1 MVSKRLLN
9 GRSYFPK
16 LAKLQNFK
24 GRLKPNLLKIP
35 ARTDSEPLKRHK
47 FAPSMTKGNIRAS
60 GLNIIR
66 KESAAIA
73 AMETYIDD
81 AFISAVELIAAC
93 KGRVVISGVGKSAII
108 AQKIVATFNSTGTAA
123 AFMHAADAI
132 HGDLGMVGETDI
144 LIIISKSGESP
155 EIKVLL
161 PLLARDKNILIA
173 IAGNE
178 GSMLAKKAD
187 IFLNTTVS
195 EEACMHNLAPT
206 SSTTAQLV
214 MGDALAIT
222 IMEFKG
228 FGTED
233 FARFHPGGTLGKK
246 LYLRVND
253 IYIHNAKPQVG
264 PKASLK
270 EVIMEMTSKR
280 LGATAVVGDAQELL
294 GIITDGDLR
303 RMLEKNEDAS
313 GVHAQDIMSSK
324 PTTIQKDA
332 LAVEALEILRS
343 KDISQ
348 LPVMDGSGYEG
359 FIHIHDL
366 VKEGI
371 I

>member
-1 MVSKRLLN
+1 
-9 GRSYFPK
+9 
-16 LAKLQNFK
+16 
-24 GRLKPNLLKIP
+24 
-35 ARTDSEPLKRHK
+35 
-47 FAPSMTKGNIRAS
+47 
-60 GLNIIR
+60 
-66 KESAAIA
+66 
-73 AMETYIDD
+73 
-81 AFISAVELIAAC
+81 
-93 KGRVVISGVGKSAII
+93 VISGVGKSAII

-132 HGDLGMVGETDI
+132 HGDLGMVGEEDI
-144 LIIISKSGESP
+144 LMIISKSGESP

-161 PLLARDKNILIA
+161 PLLAREKNKLIG
-173 IAGNE
+173 IVGNE
-178 GSMLAKKAD
+178 NSILAKKAD

-214 MGDALAIT
+214 MGDALAVT
-222 IMEFKG
+222 LMEVKG

-233 FARFHPGGTLGKK
+233 FARYHPGGTLGKK

-264 PKASLK
+264 PEASLK

-280 LGATAVVGDAQELL
+280 LGATAVVGGAQELL

-303 RMLEKNEDAS
+303 RMLEKNANVS
-313 GVHAQDIMSSK
+313 GVRARDIMHEK

-332 LAVEALEILRS
+332 LAVEALEVLSS
-343 KDISQ
+343 KDINQ
-348 LPVMDGSGYEG
+348 LPVMEGGAYLG

-366 VKEGI
+366 IREGI
-371 I
+371 F

>member
-1 MVSKRLLN
+1 
-9 GRSYFPK
+9 
-16 LAKLQNFK
+16 
-24 GRLKPNLLKIP
+24 
-35 ARTDSEPLKRHK
+35 
-47 FAPSMTKGNIRAS
+47 MTKGKIRAS

-66 KESAAIA
+66 KETAAIS
-73 AMETYIDD
+73 AMENYIND
-81 AFISAVELIAAC
+81 AFVSAVELIAAC

-108 AQKIVATFNSTGTAA
+108 AQKIVATLNSTGTAA

-132 HGDLGMVGETDI
+132 HGDLGMVGDDDI
-144 LIIISKSGESP
+144 LMIISKSGESP

-161 PLLARDKNILIA
+161 PLLSRERNKLIGM
-173 IAGNE
+173 AGNE
-178 GSMLAKKAD
+178 ESMLAKKAD
-187 IFLNTTVS
+187 IFLNTTVA
-195 EEACMHNLAPT
+195 EEACLHNLAPT

-222 IMEFKG
+222 LMEMKG
-228 FGTED
+228 FGIED

-264 PKASLK
+264 PDAKLK

-280 LGATAVVGDAQELL
+280 LGATAIVGEAQDLL

-303 RMLEKNEDAS
+303 RMLEKNANPAT
-313 GVHAQDIMSSK
+313 VHARDIMSSK

-332 LAVEALEILRS
+332 LAVEALEVLRS

-348 LPVMDGSGYEG
+348 LPVMDGSRYAG

-366 VKEGI
+366 IKEGI